1 MVFFV
6 LNVVFAATIFL
17 FLPESSGCSLEEID
31 DIIMG
36 ASNRLFVVDRT
47 GRLRP
52 GFRSQYKRG
61 LPVDSKGHYNI

>member
-17 FLPESSGCSLEEID
+17 FYPETSGLSLEEID

-61 LPVDSKGHYNI
+61 LPVDSKGHYDI